1 MEKTEKTER
10 FIIRPYSKREL
21 GMLYVPTLCPKHA
34 WQVVRR
40 WIDRCKPLSEALAAT
55 GLTNRNHIL
64 SPRQVRLIAEHLG
77 EP

>member
-55 GLTNRNHIL
+55 GLTKRNHIL